1 MVVAGRAVPIA
12 QVRLERGQV
21 VVESKPVP
29 GPIDADPEAVITIF
43 GADGTGIVQ
52 GRPFPMSGMDAGKTA
67 VFCYEMSLEAVR

>member
-21 VVESKPVP
+21 VIESKPVP

-52 GRPFPMSGMDAGKTA
+52 GNPFPMPGTDAGKSAT
-67 VFCYEMSLEAVR
+67 FRYELSLEAIR